1 MRRFPSSARLP
12 LSNSSTRR
20 ATAAAAAPLRFHRLS
35 ALPRPSSSSTSTFNF
50 PTASLST
57 STSTPSSLISSSSSS
72 SSLSSSTVP
81 PLHRSSLRRAP
92 LSQASKRYCSYR
104 RMCGARRGEV
114 TGSTNVPGG
123 REVLPTNVKP
133 LHYDLTLEPNFAN
146 FSYDGTVVIEY
157 VTCSTYPPMLI
168 TWYPAVWCTS

>member
-1 MRRFPSSARLP
+1 MCLFFVNLSFLSLSRLVPMRRFPSSARLP
-12 LSNSSTRR
+12 LSSSSNRR
-20 ATAAAAAPLRFHRLS
+20 AAAAPLRFHRLS
-35 ALPRPSSSSTSTFNF
+35 ALPRPSSTSTFNF

-57 STSTPSSLISSSSSS
+57 ITTTPSSLTSFSSP
-72 SSLSSSTVP
+72 SSSTVP

-157 VTCSTYPPMLI
+157 VPMLFP
-168 TWYPAVWCTS
+168 THP